1 LTNRSSAARYAKALL
16 DVCRKEGDP
25 QAVERD
31 LAAFVSLADGHP
43 ELARALVNPAIPVQ
57 RKTALVGE
65 LLARVPPVSP
75 ILGKLL
81 LLLAGRDRLVL
92 LPDLLEDYRRRLM
105 DFQNIVRA
113 EVTSA
118 VPLPPGAAL
127 AIERAIAARTGRAV
141 AMTTRVDPGV
151 LGGVVTRIG
160 SVVYDGSVK
169 RQLEKMKDAL
179 TSAT

>member
-1 LTNRSSAARYAKALL
+1 MTNRSSAARYAKALL
-16 DVCRKEGDP
+16 DVGRKEGDP

-43 ELARALVNPAIPVQ
+43 QLARALVNPAIPVQ

-65 LLARVPPVSP
+65 LLARVPVSP

-118 VPLPPGAAL
+118 VPLPPGAAQ

-141 AMTTRVDPGV
+141 AMTTRVDPDV

-169 RQLEKMKDAL
+169 RQLEKLKDTL